1 MDCDMKK
8 YIILVAAGLAAL
20 ASCQKKESYVLDS
33 VVMAKTLEFTY
44 SDTDAAKFYT
54 DENGSTVFPMVVGES
69 VDFSYAVT
77 PSQDELTNPEIV
89 WASGD
94 PSVATVDQNG
104 HISAV
109 GAGTTSISIEHK
121 PRNLTCLP
129 SITVKVSQTLV
140 PATSIQII
148 DASEGVDEIY
158 GLPKVAE
165 GESMQMKA
173 VITPEDA
180 TYKTVVWSVSP
191 AANASIDPVTG
202 LLHGIAYGKIE
213 VKATALD
220 GKGATA
226 THEMVVDKIIEPTGI
241 KVDESSVTLSVSDGT
256 YALGFS
262 TYPEVCTKSRLVWT
276 SSDEEVATVEK
287 GVVTINKYGKTTI
300 TVSTQ
305 SSEAAPAGYVS
316 TATIEVN
323 IPAGFYREHNEN
335 PDLWITKTNGATKE
349 LRVSEAGERYLYIVP
364 NKANAN
370 TGRGDFGHAGQTFIS
385 KDYPIITIRVDDV
398 NDRMDE
404 NNLGKFSRNINLDTS
419 GTAEDGT
426 KYSGNYGG
434 SNNKWF
440 KKFKCSDGSAILV
453 YSLVDQN
460 WQNGTA
466 FPENTVITFSTWQV
480 KYADIRNSDKADIQD
495 INNFSYRFFWHHTFR
510 SMDEMNAYLLEWSN
524 KTGITYE

>member
-1 MDCDMKK
+1 MKK
-8 YIILVAAGLAAL
+8 NTLIFAAGLALL
-20 ASCQKKESYVLDS
+20 AFSCKQQETYELDA
-33 VVMAKTLEFTY
+33 VVMAKTLEFTF
-44 SDTDAAKFYT
+44 SESDAAKFYT
-54 DENGSTVFPMVVGES
+54 DVTGSRVFPMVVGES
-69 VDFSYAVT
+69 VDFSYAVS
-77 PSQDELTNPEIV
+77 PSLSELTNPEIV

-104 HISAV
+104 HITGV
-109 GAGTTSISIEHK
+109 GAGTTSISVEHK

-140 PATSIQII
+140 PVTSIEIV

-165 GESMQMKA
+165 GESMQMSA
-173 VITPEDA
+173 LISPEDA
-180 TYKTVVWSVSP
+180 TYKTVIWSVSP

-202 LLHGIAYGKIE
+202 VLQGLAYGQID
-213 VKATALD
+213 VSATALD

-226 THEMVVDKIIEPTGI
+226 THHMIVDKIIEPIGV
-241 KVDESSVTLSVSDGT
+241 KVDESSVILSVSDGT
-256 YALGFS
+256 YELAYE
-262 TYPEVCTKSRLVWT
+262 TYPAVCTKSRLVWM
-276 SSDEEVATVEK
+276 SSDESVATVEK
-287 GVVTINKYGKTTI
+287 GVVTIKSYGKTTV

-305 SSEAAPAGYVS
+305 SAESAPSGYVS

-335 PDLWITKTNGATKE
+335 PDLWVTKTVGATKE
-349 LRVSEAGERYLYIVP
+349 LRESAAGEKYLYIVP

-370 TGRGDFGHAGQTFIS
+370 TGRGDFGHDGQTFIS
-385 KDYPIITIRVDDV
+385 KDYPIITLRIDDINDYVD
-398 NDRMDE
+398 E
-404 NNLGKFSRNINLDTS
+404 TGGHFARNINLDTS

-434 SNNKWF
+434 SNNKWW
-440 KKFKCSDGSAILV
+440 KKIKCSDGSAILV
-453 YSLVDQN
+453 YNLVEQN

-466 FPENTVITFSTWQV
+466 FPENTVITFTTWQV
-480 KYADIRNSDKADIQD
+480 KYADIRNADKSDIQD
-495 INNFSYRFFWHHTFR
+495 INHFSYRFFWHHTFR
-510 SMDEMNAYLLEWSN
+510 SVDEMNTYLLEWSS

>member
-1 MDCDMKK
+1 MKK
-8 YIILVAAGLAAL
+8 SLILIAAGLAL
-20 ASCQKKESYVLDS
+20 LTSCQEKETYTLDP

-44 SDTDAAKFYT
+44 SDNDAAKFYV

-69 VDFSYAVT
+69 VDFSYAVS
-77 PSQDELTNPEIV
+77 PSLEELSNPEIV

-94 PSVATVDQNG
+94 PSVVTVDQNG
-104 HISAV
+104 RITAV
-109 GAGTTSISIEHK
+109 GAGTAAISIEHK

-140 PATSIQII
+140 PATSIEIV

-165 GESMQMKA
+165 GETMQMKA

-180 TYKTVVWSVSP
+180 TYKTVIWSVSP

-202 LLHGIAYGKIE
+202 LLHGLAYGQIE

-226 THEMVVDKIIEPTGI
+226 THVMMVDKIIEPTGV
-241 KVDESSVTLSVSDGT
+241 KVDETSVTLSVSDGT
-256 YALGFS
+256 YELGYT

-276 SSDEEVATVEK
+276 SSDEEVLTVEK
-287 GVVTINKYGKTTI
+287 GVVTIKKYGKATV

-305 SSEAAPAGYVS
+305 ASESAPSGYAS
-316 TATIEVN
+316 TVNIEVN
-323 IPAGFYREHNEN
+323 VPAGFYREHNEN

-404 NNLGKFSRNINLDTS
+404 NGKGKFARNINLDTS

-426 KYSGNYGG
+426 KYSGSFGG
-434 SNNKWF
+434 NNNKWY

-453 YSLVDQN
+453 YSLADQK
-460 WQNGTA
+460 WQNGNE

-480 KYADIRNSDKADIQD
+480 KYADIRNSDKADILD

-510 SMDEMNAYLLEWSN
+510 SMDEMNAYLLEWSS